1 LDSLSAIGD
10 SAPLF
15 TLPDR
20 YGGLY
25 RLSEMR
31 GKIVLLVFWSPEC
44 DWCQRTDNALVAA
57 LPDWG
62 ARVHVLWIASNHGEP
77 LDRLAQVAE
86 QRGLSLVLLD
96 TGQQVADSYRA
107 QVTPHVFVIDAGG
120 ILRYQGAFDDV
131 TFRQRT
137 PTRPYT
143 TQAVEALLQGKQPDP
158 ANTPAYG
165 CAIIHQELST
175 TPQK

>member
-120 ILRYQGAFDDV
+120 IASA
-131 TFRQRT
+131 
-137 PTRPYT
+137 PPP
-143 TQAVEALLQGKQPDP
+143 ALTLPRRSKRCCKASSLILQ
-158 ANTPAYG
+158 
-165 CAIIHQELST
+165 IHQRMVA
-175 TPQK
+175 P